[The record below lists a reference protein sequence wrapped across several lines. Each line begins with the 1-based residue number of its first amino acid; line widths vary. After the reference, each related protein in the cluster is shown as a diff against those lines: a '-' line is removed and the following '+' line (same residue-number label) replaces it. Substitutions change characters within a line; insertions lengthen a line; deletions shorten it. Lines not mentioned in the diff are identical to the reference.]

1 MKAILEFDLPEER
14 EELEMSL
21 TAYRYYNVLCDLD
34 NWLRREIKYNDRHEL
49 QEVRDVLY
57 TMLDDENLEIH

>member
-1 MKAILEFDLPEER
+1 MKAVLEFDLPEER

-34 NWLRREIKYNDRHEL
+34 NWLRGEIKYNGKNEYED
-49 QEVRDVLY
+49 VREMLH
-57 TMLDDENLEIH
+57 TMLDEENLEIN